1 MSYSELLLIT
11 AHCSWIVKKKNSHQ
25 LSLLSSLSRWM
36 WFGDGFFFFFLLLLF
51 VVVVDLA
58 GGGWWVDV
66 VVGGAESSWV
76 ERERER
82 EYKMIKK
89 EYLNEVLKKKS
100 SDIRYIIK

>member
-25 LSLLSSLSRWM
+25 LSLLSL
-36 WFGDGFFFFFLLLLF
+36 DGCGLVMVFFFFFFLLLLF